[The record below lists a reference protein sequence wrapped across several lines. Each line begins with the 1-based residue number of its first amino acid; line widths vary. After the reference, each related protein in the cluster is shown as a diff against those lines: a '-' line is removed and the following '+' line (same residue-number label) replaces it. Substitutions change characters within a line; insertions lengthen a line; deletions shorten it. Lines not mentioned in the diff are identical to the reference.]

1 MTSIN
6 GGLMAKRQAQM
17 TQAQPQ
23 AKESTAAL
31 MNMLLSNEGYQKRF
45 DELLGKRSPQFISS
59 IVSLMNADSAL
70 MSAFH
75 DAPVTIIQSALQAAS
90 FDLPINPALGYAYLV
105 PFRNS
110 KRNRMEASFIMGY
123 KGMLQLALRTGV
135 YKRINVVDVRA
146 GELKSYDRL
155 REDIELEFIEDED
168 EREKAPIIGYVGYF
182 QMINGM
188 EKTIYMTVK
197 QLEAHEK
204 KFRHGNYMSR
214 GWKEN
219 PDAMMRKTIMRKLIG
234 KWGLMSV
241 TYQSADPSVLRA
253 AQAIATGTFDD
264 EDKPD
269 YVVDVNASEAEEA
282 PDQNSPRAPLTP
294 ALLSLLKNWETNN
307 QVGRFLPTER
317 RC

>member
-17 TQAQPQ
+17 TQTQPQ

-31 MNMLLSNEGYQKRF
+31 MNMLLSKEGYQKRF

-70 MSAFH
+70 MDAFH

-90 FDLPINPALGYAYLV
+90 FDLPINPALGYAYIV

-282 PDQNSPRAPLTP
+282 PDQEQPQGTIDPGTP
-294 ALLSLLKNWETNN
+294 FTPEELGDK
-307 QVGRFLPTER
+307 
-317 RC
+317 

>member
-17 TQAQPQ
+17 TQTQPQ

-31 MNMLLSNEGYQKRF
+31 MNMLLSKEGYQKRF

-70 MSAFH
+70 MDAFH

-110 KRNRMEASFIMGY
+110 KRNRVEASFIMGY

-219 PDAMMRKTIMRKLIG
+219 PDAMMRKTVLRKLIG

-264 EDKPD
+264 EDKPV
-269 YVVDVNASEAEEA
+269 YLVDINTSEAEEA
-282 PDQNSPRAPLTP
+282 PDQEQPQGTIDLNTP
-294 ALLSLLKNWETNN
+294 FTPEELGDK
-307 QVGRFLPTER
+307 
-317 RC
+317 

>member
-31 MNMLLSNEGYQKRF
+31 MNMLLSKEGYQKRF

-70 MSAFH
+70 MDAFH

-90 FDLPINPALGYAYLV
+90 FDLPINPALGYAYIV

-168 EREKAPIIGYVGYF
+168 EREKAPVIGYVGYF

-204 KFRHGNYMSR
+204 KFRHGDYMSR

-282 PDQNSPRAPLTP
+282 PDQDQPQGTIDPDTP
-294 ALLSLLKNWETNN
+294 FTPEELGDK
-307 QVGRFLPTER
+307 
-317 RC
+317 

>member
-17 TQAQPQ
+17 TQTQPQ

-31 MNMLLSNEGYQKRF
+31 MNMLLSKEGYQKRF

-70 MSAFH
+70 MDAFH

-90 FDLPINPALGYAYLV
+90 FDLPINPALGYAYIV

-219 PDAMMRKTIMRKLIG
+219 PDAMMRKTVLRKLIG

-264 EDKPD
+264 EDKTD
-269 YVVDVNASEAEEA
+269 YVVDVNASEAEET
-282 PDQNSPRAPLTP
+282 PDQEQPQGTIDPGAPFTP
-294 ALLSLLKNWETNN
+294 EELGDK
-307 QVGRFLPTER
+307 
-317 RC
+317 

>member
-1 MTSIN
+1 MATTK

-17 TQAQPQ
+17 TQTQPQ

-31 MNMLLSNEGYQKRF
+31 MNMLLSQEGYQKRF

-70 MSAFH
+70 MDAFH
-75 DAPVTIIQSALQAAS
+75 EAPVTIIQSALQAAS
-90 FDLPINPALGYAYLV
+90 FDLPINPALGYAYIV

-182 QMINGM
+182 QMVNGM

-197 QLEAHEK
+197 QLQAHEK

-219 PDAMMRKTIMRKLIG
+219 PDAMMRKTILRKLIG

-241 TYQSADPSVLRA
+241 TYQSADPVTLRA
-253 AQAIATGTFDD
+253 AQAIANGQFDD
-264 EDKPD
+264 EDHVLDKPE
-269 YVVDVNASEAEEA
+269 YVNVDAQAEPEAEA
-282 PDQNSPRAPLTP
+282 TP
-294 ALLSLLKNWETNN
+294 ADKK
-307 QVGRFLPTER
+307 QVFIDPDAPFTAEEMGDK
-317 RC
+317 

>member
-31 MNMLLSNEGYQKRF
+31 MNMLLSKEGYQKRF

-90 FDLPINPALGYAYLV
+90 FDLPINPALGYAYIV

-123 KGMLQLALRTGV
+123 KGMLQLALRAGV

-168 EREKAPIIGYVGYF
+168 EREKAPVIGYVGYF

-282 PDQNSPRAPLTP
+282 PDQKQSHGTIDPDTP
-294 ALLSLLKNWETNN
+294 FTPEEPGDK
-307 QVGRFLPTER
+307 
-317 RC
+317 

>member
-17 TQAQPQ
+17 TQTQPQ

-31 MNMLLSNEGYQKRF
+31 MNMLLSKEGYQKRF

-70 MSAFH
+70 MDAFH

-90 FDLPINPALGYAYLV
+90 FDLPINPALGYAYIV

-182 QMINGM
+182 QMVNGM

-219 PDAMMRKTIMRKLIG
+219 PDAMMRKTVLRKLIG

-282 PDQNSPRAPLTP
+282 PDQEQSQGTIDLNTP
-294 ALLSLLKNWETNN
+294 FTPEELGDK
-307 QVGRFLPTER
+307 
-317 RC
+317 

>member
-1 MTSIN
+1 MATTK

-17 TQAQPQ
+17 TQTQPQ

-31 MNMLLSNEGYQKRF
+31 MNMLLSKEGYQKRF

-59 IVSLMNADSAL
+59 IVSLMNADSTL
-70 MSAFH
+70 MDAFH

-90 FDLPINPALGYAYLV
+90 FDLPINPALGYAYIV

-110 KRNRMEASFIMGY
+110 KRDRMEASFIMGY

-282 PDQNSPRAPLTP
+282 PDQEQSQGTIDPNTP
-294 ALLSLLKNWETNN
+294 FTAEEMGDK
-307 QVGRFLPTER
+307 
-317 RC
+317 

>member
-17 TQAQPQ
+17 TQTQPQ

-31 MNMLLSNEGYQKRF
+31 MNMLLSKEGYQKRF

-70 MSAFH
+70 MDAFH

-90 FDLPINPALGYAYLV
+90 FDLPINPALGYAYIV

-282 PDQNSPRAPLTP
+282 PDQERPQCTIDPDTP
-294 ALLSLLKNWETNN
+294 FTPEELGDK
-307 QVGRFLPTER
+307 
-317 RC
+317 

>member
-17 TQAQPQ
+17 TTQPQ

-31 MNMLLSNEGYQKRF
+31 MNMLLSKEGYQKRF

-70 MSAFH
+70 MDAFH

-90 FDLPINPALGYAYLV
+90 FDLPINPALGYAYIV

-110 KRNRMEASFIMGY
+110 KRNRMEASFLMGY

-219 PDAMMRKTIMRKLIG
+219 PDAMMRKTVLRKLIG

-269 YVVDVNASEAEEA
+269 YVVDVNASEAEED
-282 PDQNSPRAPLTP
+282 PDQEQSQGTIDPNTP
-294 ALLSLLKNWETNN
+294 FTPEELGDK
-307 QVGRFLPTER
+307 
-317 RC
+317 

>member
-31 MNMLLSNEGYQKRF
+31 MNMLLSKEGYQKRF

-70 MSAFH
+70 MDAFH
-75 DAPVTIIQSALQAAS
+75 DAPVTIIQSALQAAF
-90 FDLPINPALGYAYLV
+90 FDLPINPALGYAYIV

-110 KRNRMEASFIMGY
+110 KRNRIEASFIMGY

-219 PDAMMRKTIMRKLIG
+219 PDAMMRKTVLRKLIG

-282 PDQNSPRAPLTP
+282 PDQEQSQGTIDPNTP
-294 ALLSLLKNWETNN
+294 FTPEELGDK
-307 QVGRFLPTER
+307 
-317 RC
+317 

>member
-17 TQAQPQ
+17 TQTQPQ

-31 MNMLLSNEGYQKRF
+31 MNMLLSKEGYQKRF

-70 MSAFH
+70 MDAFH
-75 DAPVTIIQSALQAAS
+75 NAPVTIIQSALQAAS
-90 FDLPINPALGYAYLV
+90 FDLPINPALGYAYIV

-110 KRNRMEASFIMGY
+110 KRNRIEASFIMGY

-219 PDAMMRKTIMRKLIG
+219 PDAMMRKTVLRKLIG

-282 PDQNSPRAPLTP
+282 PDQEQPQGTIDPGTP
-294 ALLSLLKNWETNN
+294 FTPEELGDK
-307 QVGRFLPTER
+307 
-317 RC
+317 

>member
-31 MNMLLSNEGYQKRF
+31 MNMLLSKEGYQKRF

-70 MSAFH
+70 MDAFH

-90 FDLPINPALGYAYLV
+90 FDLPINPALGYAYIV

-110 KRNRMEASFIMGY
+110 KRNRMEGNFIMGY

-219 PDAMMRKTIMRKLIG
+219 PDAMMRKTVLRKLIG

-282 PDQNSPRAPLTP
+282 PDQEQSQGTIDLNTP
-294 ALLSLLKNWETNN
+294 FTPEELGDK
-307 QVGRFLPTER
+307 
-317 RC
+317 

>member
-1 MTSIN
+1 MATTK

-45 DELLGKRSPQFISS
+45 DELLGKRAPQFISS

-70 MSAFH
+70 MDAFH

-90 FDLPINPALGYAYLV
+90 FDLPINPALGYAYIV

-168 EREKAPIIGYVGYF
+168 EREKAPVIGYVGYF

-282 PDQNSPRAPLTP
+282 PDQEQSQGTIDPDTP
-294 ALLSLLKNWETNN
+294 FTAEEMGDK
-307 QVGRFLPTER
+307 
-317 RC
+317 

>member
-23 AKESTAAL
+23 TKESTAAL
-31 MNMLLSNEGYQKRF
+31 MNMLLSKEGYQKRF

-70 MSAFH
+70 MDAFH

-197 QLEAHEK
+197 QLEAQEK

-219 PDAMMRKTIMRKLIG
+219 PDAMMRKTVLRKLIG

-241 TYQSADPSVLRA
+241 TYQSADSSVLRA

-269 YVVDVNASEAEEA
+269 YVDVNASEAEEA
-282 PDQNSPRAPLTP
+282 PDQEQSQGTIDLNTP
-294 ALLSLLKNWETNN
+294 FTPEELGDK
-307 QVGRFLPTER
+307 
-317 RC
+317 

>member
-1 MTSIN
+1 MATTK

-17 TQAQPQ
+17 TQTQPQ

-31 MNMLLSNEGYQKRF
+31 MNMLLSKEGYQKRF

-70 MSAFH
+70 MDAFH

-168 EREKAPIIGYVGYF
+168 EREKLPVIGYVGFF

-188 EKTIYMTVK
+188 EKLIYMSVK

-204 KFRHGNYMSR
+204 KYRQGKYMSK
-214 GWKEN
+214 GWREN
-219 PDAMMRKTIMRKLIG
+219 PDAMMRKTMLRQLIG

-241 TYQSADPSVLRA
+241 SYQSADPVTLRA
-253 AQAIATGTFDD
+253 AQAIANGQFDD
-264 EDKPD
+264 EDHVLDKPE
-269 YVVDVNASEAEEA
+269 YVNVDAQADPEAEA
-282 PDQNSPRAPLTP
+282 TP
-294 ALLSLLKNWETNN
+294 ADKP
-307 QVGRFLPTER
+307 QVFIDPDAPFTAEEMGDK
-317 RC
+317 

>member
-1 MTSIN
+1 MATTK
-6 GGLMAKRQAQM
+6 GGLMAKR
-17 TQAQPQ
+17 QAQPQ

-31 MNMLLSNEGYQKRF
+31 MNMLLSKEGYQKRF

-70 MSAFH
+70 MDAFH

-90 FDLPINPALGYAYLV
+90 FDLPINPALGYAYIV

-197 QLEAHEK
+197 QLETHEK

-219 PDAMMRKTIMRKLIG
+219 PDAMMRKTVLRKLIG

-282 PDQNSPRAPLTP
+282 PDQEQSQGTIDINTP
-294 ALLSLLKNWETNN
+294 FTPEELGDK
-307 QVGRFLPTER
+307 
-317 RC
+317 

>member
-17 TQAQPQ
+17 TQTQPQ

-31 MNMLLSNEGYQKRF
+31 MNMLLSKEGYQKRF

-70 MSAFH
+70 MDAFH

-90 FDLPINPALGYAYLV
+90 FDLPINPALGYAYIV

-253 AQAIATGTFDD
+253 AQAIATGAFDD

-282 PDQNSPRAPLTP
+282 PDQEQSQGTIDLNTP
-294 ALLSLLKNWETNN
+294 FTPEELGDK
-307 QVGRFLPTER
+307 
-317 RC
+317 

>member
-17 TQAQPQ
+17 TQTQPQ

-31 MNMLLSNEGYQKRF
+31 MNMLLSKEGYQKRF

-70 MSAFH
+70 MDAFH

-90 FDLPINPALGYAYLV
+90 FDLPINPALGYAYIV

-155 REDIELEFIEDED
+155 REILC
-168 EREKAPIIGYVGYF
+168 
-182 QMINGM
+182 Q
-188 EKTIYMTVK
+188 
-197 QLEAHEK
+197 
-204 KFRHGNYMSR
+204 
-214 GWKEN
+214 
-219 PDAMMRKTIMRKLIG
+219 
-234 KWGLMSV
+234 
-241 TYQSADPSVLRA
+241 
-253 AQAIATGTFDD
+253 
-264 EDKPD
+264 
-269 YVVDVNASEAEEA
+269 
-282 PDQNSPRAPLTP
+282 
-294 ALLSLLKNWETNN
+294 LLSIDGYPPSLGFPGEYPSGAGSHFVVT
-307 QVGRFLPTER
+307 
-317 RC
+317 

>member
-1 MTSIN
+1 MATTK

-17 TQAQPQ
+17 TQTQPQ

-31 MNMLLSNEGYQKRF
+31 MNMLLSKEGYQKRF

-70 MSAFH
+70 MDAFH

-90 FDLPINPALGYAYLV
+90 FDLPINPALGYAYIV

-182 QMINGM
+182 QMVNGM

-197 QLEAHEK
+197 QLQAHEK

-241 TYQSADPSVLRA
+241 TYQSADPATLRA
-253 AQAIATGTFDD
+253 AQAIVSGTFDD
-264 EDKPD
+264 EDRPED
-269 YVVDVNASEAEEA
+269 VVDVSAETDEENIQTVQGQEPIDPDA
-282 PDQNSPRAPLTP
+282 PFTADEMGD
-294 ALLSLLKNWETNN
+294 K
-307 QVGRFLPTER
+307 
-317 RC
+317 

>member
-1 MTSIN
+1 MATTK
-6 GGLMAKRQAQM
+6 GGLAKRQAEM
-17 TQAQPQ
+17 TQAQSQ

-31 MNMLLSNEGYQKRF
+31 MNMLLSKEGYQKRF

-59 IVSLMNADSAL
+59 IVSIMNADSAL
-70 MSAFH
+70 MDAFH

-90 FDLPINPALGYAYLV
+90 FDLPINPALGYAYIV
-105 PFRNS
+105 PFLNS
-110 KRNRMEASFIMGY
+110 KRNRMEASFMMGY

-182 QMINGM
+182 QMVNGM

-282 PDQNSPRAPLTP
+282 PDQEQSQGTIDPDTP
-294 ALLSLLKNWETNN
+294 FTAEEMGDK
-307 QVGRFLPTER
+307 
-317 RC
+317 

>member
-31 MNMLLSNEGYQKRF
+31 MNMLLSKEGYQKRF

-70 MSAFH
+70 MDAFH

-219 PDAMMRKTIMRKLIG
+219 PDAMMRKTVLRKLIG

-241 TYQSADPSVLRA
+241 TYQSADLSVLRA

-264 EDKPD
+264 EDKPE

-282 PDQNSPRAPLTP
+282 PDQERGTIDLNTP
-294 ALLSLLKNWETNN
+294 FTPEELGDK
-307 QVGRFLPTER
+307 
-317 RC
+317 

>member
-1 MTSIN
+1 MATTK
-6 GGLMAKRQAQM
+6 GGVLAARKQAQM
-17 TQAQPQ
+17 QQGGNSAS
-23 AKESTAAL
+23 ESLATM
-31 MNMLLSNEGYQKRF
+31 MNSLISREGFQKRF
-45 DELLGKRSPQFISS
+45 DELLGKRAPQFISS
-59 IVSLMNADSAL
+59 VVTLMNADTSL
-70 MSAFH
+70 KQAFAE
-75 DAPVTIIQSALQAAS
+75 APVTIIQSALQAAS
-90 FDLPINPALGYAYLV
+90 FDLPINPALGYAYIV

-168 EREKAPIIGYVGYF
+168 EREKAPIIGYVGFF

-188 EKTIYMTVK
+188 EKLIYMSVK

-204 KFRHGNYMSR
+204 KYRQGEYMSK
-214 GWKEN
+214 GWRDN

-269 YVVDVNASEAEEA
+269 YVVDVNASEAEET
-282 PDQNSPRAPLTP
+282 PDQEQPQGTIDPGAPFTP
-294 ALLSLLKNWETNN
+294 EELGDK
-307 QVGRFLPTER
+307 
-317 RC
+317 

>member
-17 TQAQPQ
+17 TQTQPQ

-31 MNMLLSNEGYQKRF
+31 MNMLLSKEGYQKRF

-70 MSAFH
+70 MDAFH

-282 PDQNSPRAPLTP
+282 PDQEQPQGTIDPGTP
-294 ALLSLLKNWETNN
+294 FTPEELGDK
-307 QVGRFLPTER
+307 
-317 RC
+317 

>member
-31 MNMLLSNEGYQKRF
+31 MNMLLSKEGYQKRF

-70 MSAFH
+70 MDAFH

-90 FDLPINPALGYAYLV
+90 FDLPINPALGYAYIV

-168 EREKAPIIGYVGYF
+168 EREKAPVIGYVGYF

-282 PDQNSPRAPLTP
+282 PDQEQPQGIIDPDTP
-294 ALLSLLKNWETNN
+294 FTPEELGDK
-307 QVGRFLPTER
+307 
-317 RC
+317 

>member
-17 TQAQPQ
+17 TQTQPQ

-31 MNMLLSNEGYQKRF
+31 MNMLLSKEGYQKRF

-59 IVSLMNADSAL
+59 IVSLMNVDSAL
-70 MSAFH
+70 MDAFH

-90 FDLPINPALGYAYLV
+90 FDLPINPALGYAYIV

-282 PDQNSPRAPLTP
+282 PDQEQSQGTIDLNAPFTP
-294 ALLSLLKNWETNN
+294 EELGDK
-307 QVGRFLPTER
+307 
-317 RC
+317 

>member
-31 MNMLLSNEGYQKRF
+31 MNMLLSKEGYQKRF

-70 MSAFH
+70 MDAFH
-75 DAPVTIIQSALQAAS
+75 NAPVTIIQSALQAAS
-90 FDLPINPALGYAYLV
+90 FDLPINPALGYAYIV

-110 KRNRMEASFIMGY
+110 KRNRIEASFIMGY

-219 PDAMMRKTIMRKLIG
+219 PDAMMRKTVLRKLIG

-282 PDQNSPRAPLTP
+282 PDQEQSQGTIDLNTP
-294 ALLSLLKNWETNN
+294 FTPEELGDK
-307 QVGRFLPTER
+307 
-317 RC
+317 

>member
-31 MNMLLSNEGYQKRF
+31 MNMLLSKEGYQKRF

-70 MSAFH
+70 MDAFH

-90 FDLPINPALGYAYLV
+90 FDLPINPALGYAYIV

-110 KRNRMEASFIMGY
+110 KRNRMEGSFIMGY

-168 EREKAPIIGYVGYF
+168 DREKAPIIGYVGYF

-219 PDAMMRKTIMRKLIG
+219 PDAMMRKTVLRKLIG

-282 PDQNSPRAPLTP
+282 PDQEQSQGTIDSNTP
-294 ALLSLLKNWETNN
+294 FTPEELGDK
-307 QVGRFLPTER
+307 
-317 RC
+317 

>member
-23 AKESTAAL
+23 TKESTAAL
-31 MNMLLSNEGYQKRF
+31 MNMLLSKEGYQKRF

-70 MSAFH
+70 MDAFH

-204 KFRHGNYMSR
+204 KFRHGNYMGR

-219 PDAMMRKTIMRKLIG
+219 PDAMMRKTVLRKLIG

-241 TYQSADPSVLRA
+241 TYQSADSSVLRA

-269 YVVDVNASEAEEA
+269 YVDVNASEAEEA
-282 PDQNSPRAPLTP
+282 PDQEQSQGTIDLNTP
-294 ALLSLLKNWETNN
+294 FTPEELGDK
-307 QVGRFLPTER
+307 
-317 RC
+317 

>member
-31 MNMLLSNEGYQKRF
+31 MNMLLSKEGYQKRF

-59 IVSLMNADSAL
+59 IVSLMNADSTL

-90 FDLPINPALGYAYLV
+90 FDLPINPALGYAYIV

-282 PDQNSPRAPLTP
+282 PDQERPQCTIDPDTP
-294 ALLSLLKNWETNN
+294 FTPEELGDK
-307 QVGRFLPTER
+307 
-317 RC
+317 

>member
-23 AKESTAAL
+23 AKESTTAL
-31 MNMLLSNEGYQKRF
+31 MNMLLSKEGYQKRF

-70 MSAFH
+70 MDAFH

-90 FDLPINPALGYAYLV
+90 FDLPINPALGYAYIV

-219 PDAMMRKTIMRKLIG
+219 PDAMMRKTVLRKLIG

-264 EDKPD
+264 EDKTD

-282 PDQNSPRAPLTP
+282 PDQEQSQGTLNTP
-294 ALLSLLKNWETNN
+294 FTPEELGDK
-307 QVGRFLPTER
+307 
-317 RC
+317 

>member
-17 TQAQPQ
+17 TQEQPQ

-31 MNMLLSNEGYQKRF
+31 MNMLLSKEGYQKRF

-282 PDQNSPRAPLTP
+282 PDQEQPQGTIDPGTP
-294 ALLSLLKNWETNN
+294 FTPEELGDK
-307 QVGRFLPTER
+307 
-317 RC
+317 

>member
-17 TQAQPQ
+17 TQTQPQ

-31 MNMLLSNEGYQKRF
+31 MNMLLSKEGYQKRF

-70 MSAFH
+70 MDAFH

-110 KRNRMEASFIMGY
+110 KRNRMEASFLMGY

-219 PDAMMRKTIMRKLIG
+219 PDAMMRKTVLRKLIG

-282 PDQNSPRAPLTP
+282 PDQEQPQGTIDPGAPFTP
-294 ALLSLLKNWETNN
+294 EELGDK
-307 QVGRFLPTER
+307 
-317 RC
+317 

>member
-70 MSAFH
+70 MDAFH

-197 QLEAHEK
+197 QLDAHEK

-219 PDAMMRKTIMRKLIG
+219 PDAMMRKTVLRKLIG

-241 TYQSADPSVLRA
+241 TYQSADPSVLRT

-282 PDQNSPRAPLTP
+282 QDQEQSQGTIDPDTP
-294 ALLSLLKNWETNN
+294 FTPEELGDK
-307 QVGRFLPTER
+307 
-317 RC
+317 

>member
-31 MNMLLSNEGYQKRF
+31 MNMLLSKEGYQKRF

-70 MSAFH
+70 MDAFH

-90 FDLPINPALGYAYLV
+90 FDLPINPALGYAYIV

-168 EREKAPIIGYVGYF
+168 EREKAPVIGYVGYF

-204 KFRHGNYMSR
+204 KFRHGDYMSR

-269 YVVDVNASEAEEA
+269 YVVDVNASEAE
-282 PDQNSPRAPLTP
+282 DSHC
-294 ALLSLLKNWETNN
+294 SL
-307 QVGRFLPTER
+307 
-317 RC
+317 

>member
-1 MTSIN
+1 MATTK

-17 TQAQPQ
+17 TQTQPQ

-31 MNMLLSNEGYQKRF
+31 MNMLLSQEGYQKRF

-70 MSAFH
+70 MDAFH
-75 DAPVTIIQSALQAAS
+75 EAPVTIIQSALQAAS
-90 FDLPINPALGYAYLV
+90 FDLPINPALGYAYIV

-182 QMINGM
+182 QMVNGM

-197 QLEAHEK
+197 QLQAHEK

-219 PDAMMRKTIMRKLIG
+219 PDAMMRKTILRKLIG

-241 TYQSADPSVLRA
+241 TYQSADPVTLRA
-253 AQAIATGTFDD
+253 AQAIANGQFDD
-264 EDKPD
+264 EDHVLDKPE
-269 YVVDVNASEAEEA
+269 YVNVDAQAEPEAEAQADKKQVFIDPDA
-282 PDQNSPRAPLTP
+282 PFTAEEMGD
-294 ALLSLLKNWETNN
+294 K
-307 QVGRFLPTER
+307 
-317 RC
+317 

>member
-31 MNMLLSNEGYQKRF
+31 MNMLLSKEGYQKRF

-70 MSAFH
+70 MDAFH

-90 FDLPINPALGYAYLV
+90 FDLPINPALGYAYIV

-110 KRNRMEASFIMGY
+110 KRSRMEASFIMGY

-219 PDAMMRKTIMRKLIG
+219 PDAMMRKTVLRKLIG

-282 PDQNSPRAPLTP
+282 PDQEQSQGTIDLNTP
-294 ALLSLLKNWETNN
+294 FTPEELGDK
-307 QVGRFLPTER
+307 
-317 RC
+317 

>member
-31 MNMLLSNEGYQKRF
+31 MNMLLSKEGYQKRF

-70 MSAFH
+70 MDAFH

-90 FDLPINPALGYAYLV
+90 FDLPINPALGYAYIV

-110 KRNRMEASFIMGY
+110 KRNRIEASFIMGY

-219 PDAMMRKTIMRKLIG
+219 PDAMMRKTVLRKLIG

-282 PDQNSPRAPLTP
+282 PDQEQSQGTIDPNTP
-294 ALLSLLKNWETNN
+294 FTPEELGDK
-307 QVGRFLPTER
+307 
-317 RC
+317 